1 MINILSS
8 KTKHLFSFV
17 LLLCIVFL
25 SAFTSMAQITDTIIP
40 VHENPEKL
48 LRHVRLGQYQ
58 SNDVSIQSNEFTGHL
73 TGIDFGFNMFL
84 NENYSGYDSEF
95 MKNDLLHSNSIY
107 VNFDHLSIGLQ
118 RNKNTIGLVAGVG
131 LQLYNYRLNNN
142 ITIERDLFD
151 VIQPVPI
158 TLENIKKSNL
168 TILAVQIPLLAEFQI
183 PVGSLG
189 NRIYFSAGTY
199 GRIRLLSHTKVK
211 YKLERNEKLKT
222 ADNFSIRDFGYGIM
236 VRTGYRW
243 VNLFATYDLV
253 PFFKDNRG
261 PELTP
266 FTFGVTLI
274 SF

>member
-1 MINILSS
+1 MINILPS
-8 KTKHLFSFV
+8 KTKHFFSFV
-17 LLLCIVFL
+17 LLLCIVFF
-25 SAFTSMAQITDTIIP
+25 SAFASLAQSTDTIIP
-40 VHENPEKL
+40 VHQNPEKL

-58 SNDVSIQSNEFTGHL
+58 SNDETIQSNEFTGHL

-118 RNKNTIGLVAGVG
+118 HNKNTIGLVAGVG

-183 PVGSLG
+183 PVGSFG

-211 YKLERNEKLKT
+211 YKLEKNEKLKT